1 MNLMHTRFV
10 LSSIFLIL
18 LLSLP
23 FVFKPYAVS
32 QTSMEPVLADGDI
45 VLVDRVSLRFFSP
58 HRGEIV
64 VLRNP
69 HKLGE
74 TDVKRVVGLSSEN
87 VQVRTTDIVIT
98 HADGSEET
106 FASSTTIGGGMRGA
120 NGVSFTMKLGSED
133 YFVLGDNRESSRDS
147 RFFGAAQS
155 ADFIGRPIVRVWP
168 LSRFTFSP

>member
-1 MNLMHTRFV
+1 MNFMHTRFV
-10 LSSIFLIL
+10 PNSIFLVLI
-18 LLSLP
+18 LSLP

-32 QTSMEPVLADGDI
+32 QTSMEPALADGDI
-45 VLVDRVSLRFFSP
+45 ILVDRVSHHFFSP

-64 VLRNP
+64 VLHNP
-69 HKLGE
+69 HKLVE
-74 TDVKRVVGLSSEN
+74 TDVKRVVGLPGET

-155 ADFIGRPIVRVWP
+155 ADFMGRALARVWP